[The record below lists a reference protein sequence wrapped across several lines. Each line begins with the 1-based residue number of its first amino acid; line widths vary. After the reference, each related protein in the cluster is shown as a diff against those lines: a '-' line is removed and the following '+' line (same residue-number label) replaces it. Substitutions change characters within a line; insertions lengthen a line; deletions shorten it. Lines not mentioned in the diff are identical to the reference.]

1 MGIVSNVP
9 TPKPYTKMGNV
20 SALKDLLDK
29 DTIMDGSIVKAA
41 GAILMPQEV
50 FQGLVFARKA
60 TFGMT
65 PEKNAKNVLTD
76 FIMCLSCL
84 TEEVMDIVTAIHVS
98 HVNGPMYT
106 LLGPV
111 SVIPKIITSLILTRG
126 AVKAA
131 HFQKRSL
138 LMENACAQ
146 AKDFFSQTQMGN
158 VINANHLPWRW
169 ITASVFV
176 HLG

>member
-98 HVNGPMYT
+98 RVNGPMYT
-106 LLGPV
+106 HVGLV
-111 SVIPKIITSLILTRG
+111 YVILQTLTSLINSREN
-126 AVKAA
+126 VKAVIGDITTLLILKQDIANTA
-131 HFQKRSL
+131 HIQKGIL
-138 LMENACAQ
+138 LMENAYALVREGI
-146 AKDFFSQTQMGN
+146 S
-158 VINANHLPWRW
+158 
-169 ITASVFV
+169 
-176 HLG
+176 